1 MAELK
6 VPEDEVIA
14 IPKDDVASQNRFIY
28 YPDRLVQMPTPYGN
42 PFVSALKAGY
52 AALTEPIYSGVIGS
66 LLAETRV
73 RQRPLKVRDES
84 VGEFMKRRFGPA
96 IADNLVSAFFHGIY
110 AGDIYKL
117 SARTLLPAL
126 WYTETRDPEGN
137 GVLTEFGDL
146 FMKGRTLMSLKRLQ
160 NLFLIGDS
168 EEVVADGMDAD
179 RITRSLSGASIYTF
193 VNGLATLPK
202 AIHAALASNSNV
214 TIRTSAEVFC
224 PLYDRASDKL
234 VIVDSEQK
242 ATRFDYAVS
251 TLRPGHF
258 GKLPP
263 KSSKPHE
270 QLARPPPTTFP
281 LPQINKAATVM
292 VVNLYYPNPNL
303 IPDQYRGF
311 GYLIP
316 RSVALD
322 RNPERALGV
331 IFGSEASGLR
341 GSEAVREFAPFTEQD
356 YLRARKNVE
365 QVKAM
370 TAQQHKEFEDMRQM
384 SPRVQKGLEIQAS
397 RAVKQQEEEAE
408 SIKANIGKV
417 RIIKRGQDTAP
428 GTKLTVMLGG
438 HWWSEWTESDYPS
451 ETEAIQMARNVL
463 ERHLYITEE
472 PEVAKA
478 RLQKDAIPQYEIGWR
493 DHMAKFHKE
502 VLTDMFHGR
511 LKVCGPWWQGGVGV
525 NDCIQKSKE
534 VTLAI
539 RQGEQEKTGLE
550 EFVGEE
556 KWILQNRKTG
566 HYEKDPMC
574 DAY

>member
-1 MAELK
+1 MADLK
-6 VPEDEVIA
+6 ISEDEIIA
-14 IPKDDVASQNRFIY
+14 IPKTEVASQNRFIY
-28 YPDRLVQMPTPYGN
+28 YPDHLVQMPTPYGN

-52 AALTEPIYSGVIGS
+52 AALTEPIYSGVVGS

-73 RQRPLKVRDES
+73 RQRPLHIRDES
-84 VGEFMKRRFGPA
+84 VGEFMRRRFGPA
-96 IADNLVSAFFHGIY
+96 IADNLLSAFFHGIY

-160 NLFLIGDS
+160 NQWTNIG
-168 EEVVADGMDAD
+168 EPIANGIDAA
-179 RITRSLSGASIYTF
+179 RVGGSLSGASMYTF
-193 VNGLATLPK
+193 VNGLATLPE
-202 AIHAALASNSNV
+202 ALHDALARNPNV
-214 TIRTSAEVFC
+214 TIKTSTEVFC
-224 PLYDRASDKL
+224 PLYDKKSQKL
-234 VIVDSEQK
+234 IVVDSAQK
-242 ATRFDYAVS
+242 ASTFDYAVS

-263 KSSKPHE
+263 KPKSHNVPHA
-270 QLARPPPTTFP
+270 QPPPATTPF
-281 LPQINKAATVM
+281 PQINKAATVL
-292 VVNLYYPNPNL
+292 VVNLYYSNPNL

-322 RNPERALGV
+322 QNPERALGV

-341 GSEAVREFAPFTEQD
+341 GSEAVQEYSPLTEEHYVVAQKEIE
-356 YLRARKNVE
+356 YYRAMNAQMLEELKDLPHSDPRILEKVGSQLSKQVE
-365 QVKAM
+365 QAE
-370 TAQQHKEFEDMRQM
+370 Q
-384 SPRVQKGLEIQAS
+384 
-397 RAVKQQEEEAE
+397 RAET
-408 SIKANIGKV
+408 IKADIGKA
-417 RIIKRGQDTAP
+417 RILKRGQDTAT

-438 HWWSEWTESDYPS
+438 HWWSEWTDSDYPS
-451 ETEAIQMARNVL
+451 EPEAIQMARNVL
-463 ERHLYITEE
+463 ERHLHITEE
-472 PEVAKA
+472 PEIAKA
-478 RLQKDAIPQYEIGWR
+478 RLQKDAIPQYEVGWR

-525 NDCIQKSKE
+525 NDCIQKAKE

-539 RQGEQEKTGLE
+539 KQDQQERTGLE
-550 EFVGEE
+550 EYAGEE
-556 KWILQNRKTG
+556 QWILRNRRTG

-574 DAY
+574 DA